1 MQNSWNIVAHYA
13 TICEKPRPEGDP
25 LTSSVQSV
33 ERAITILKS
42 FSLERPVRGVSE
54 LSRELGL
61 HKSTISRLMTT
72 LEREGLLARDP
83 ETEQYR
89 LGLDLIGLGAQV
101 VGHLDV
107 RVVARPL
114 LRELAEECRE
124 TVNLVVL
131 DDGDVVNLEQFVP
144 AARRV
149 KSIGLV
155 GRRMHPHCTAAGK
168 VLLAYLPPGRVG
180 EIVPANLECFTE
192 KTISSFEDLEGEL
205 ERVRVQGYA
214 VAEEELEAGLNV
226 VAVPI
231 FDHTQEVHS
240 AASISGPAYRVTPD
254 HFALLAAQL
263 EATASE
269 ISRQLGFRGRM

>member
-1 MQNSWNIVAHYA
+1 
-13 TICEKPRPEGDP
+13 
-25 LTSSVQSV
+25 
-33 ERAITILKS
+33 
-42 FSLERPVRGVSE
+42 
-54 LSRELGL
+54 
-61 HKSTISRLMTT
+61 MTT

-101 VGHLDV
+101 VGYLDV

-155 GRRMHPHCTAAGK
+155 GRRMPPYCTAAGK

-180 EIVPANLECFTE
+180 EIVPATLECYTE
-192 KTISSFEDLEGEL
+192 KTVSSFEDLEREL

-231 FDHTQEVHS
+231 FDHMEEVHS

-254 HFALLAAQL
+254 HFVLLAAQL
-263 EATASE
+263 EAAAGE
-269 ISRQLGFRGRM
+269 ISRLLGFRGRM